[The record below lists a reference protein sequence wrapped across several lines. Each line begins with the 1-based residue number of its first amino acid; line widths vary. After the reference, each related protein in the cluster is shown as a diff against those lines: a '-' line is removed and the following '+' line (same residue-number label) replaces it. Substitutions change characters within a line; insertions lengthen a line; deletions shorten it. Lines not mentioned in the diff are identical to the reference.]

1 MAVRGYTGS
10 RGGFSNGLLTIVY
23 VVYLV
28 AVGILVF
35 QPTGDQAGGS
45 VAWVSDLLRSWHAG
59 SWLSGPVNV
68 EWGLNVLMFVPLS
81 LLGSAFRPGWTWRD
95 WVGVGFL
102 ASGLIELVQLVFLP
116 ERTASFADVV
126 ANTLGAL
133 IGALL
138 APHAGRLLR

>member
-1 MAVRGYTGS
+1 MAVRGYAGT

-23 VVYLV
+23 VVYLL

-35 QPTGDQAGGS
+35 QPDGGGASGS
-45 VAWVSDLLRSWHAG
+45 VTWVSHLLRSWHAA

-68 EWGLNVLMFVPLS
+68 EWGLNVVMFVPLS
-81 LLGSAFRPGWTWRD
+81 LLGSTFRPGWTWRD

-102 ASGLIELVQLVFLP
+102 VSGLIELTQLVFLP

-138 APHAGRLLR
+138 APYATRLIR

>member
-1 MAVRGYTGS
+1 MALALG
-10 RGGFSNGLLTIVY
+10 RGGVRHGLLTIAY
-23 VVYLV
+23 LVYLV
-28 AVGILVF
+28 AVGVLVF
-35 QPTGDQAGGS
+35 QPTGDQASGS
-45 VAWVSDLLRSWHAG
+45 VLWVSHLLRSWHAA

-81 LLGSAFRPGWTWRD
+81 LLGSYFRPGWTWRD
-95 WVGVGFL
+95 WVGVGFV

-116 ERTASFADVV
+116 NRVASFSDVV

-138 APHAGRLLR
+138 APYASRLLR